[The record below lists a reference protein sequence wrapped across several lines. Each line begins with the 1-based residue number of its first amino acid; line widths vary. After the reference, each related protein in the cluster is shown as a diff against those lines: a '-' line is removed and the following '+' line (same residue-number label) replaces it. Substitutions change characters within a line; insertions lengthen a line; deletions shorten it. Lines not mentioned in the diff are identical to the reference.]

1 MTGTLEYRLEQAE
14 KKIAALETELK
25 RLEDETDELERK
37 RLKWGITALGTIVMT
52 LGGIIW
58 QYRSVIFK

>member
-1 MTGTLEYRLEQAE
+1 MSGTLEYRLEQAE
-14 KKIAALETELK
+14 IKINALEAELK

-37 RLKWGITALGTIVMT
+37 RLKWGISALGAIVMT
-52 LGGIIW
+52 LGTIIW